1 MRFFAIIR
9 KYYVFAVIGIV
20 ILFIPSIAIYRS
32 IKTHC
37 INNYPVMIRAVIIN
51 EKNLYGNSPVSKEF
65 SYSYS
70 FYVKGENYKGNSF
83 NSSLNINDS
92 ITIEYCSFFPKFNR
106 LKK

>member
-20 ILFIPSIAIYRS
+20 FLYIPSLAIYRS
-32 IKTHC
+32 FKTHY
-37 INNYPVMIRAVIIN
+37 INNYPAMIRAVIIN
-51 EKNLYGNSPVSKEF
+51 EKNFFGNSPVSFEF

-92 ITIEYCSFFPKFNR
+92 ITIEYCSFFPEFNR
-106 LKK
+106 VKE